1 MGYNLFRAGVAIAY
15 GPLVGYIGQKTIGTA
30 GKQEKKFKILQIL
43 HIYIF

>member
-30 GKQEKKFKILQIL
+30 GKQEKKIQNITN
-43 HIYIF
+43 ITYIFF